1 MTRRRVIWYEGLFLR
16 PQHFQQLERS
26 VEMLVDARVAGAM
39 PCPWGFS
46 RLQIDIEGLKIGRIG
61 IKSAQGLLPDGT
73 PFSIPD
79 EYPAPPPLDL
89 PANVRDA
96 TVYLALPA
104 LRPGMP
110 EYALEGGPQA
120 MLVRY
125 VADDNTVDDA
135 VLGRRDPADTKLGML
150 NLRYLVEGDQ
160 RDAFCS
166 VGMVRVIEKRS
177 NGQVMLDEKYIAPSL
192 DCRAQAALHEF
203 LVEARNLVRHRADA
217 LAARLNQST
226 QSGVGEVQEFLSLQV
241 ANRFDPWLSH
251 LAERQ
256 SLHPEALYTVLLQLA
271 GEFASFSNVRKR
283 RARDHAP
290 YRHEDLRGSFEALMS
305 DIRELLTDVINPNA
319 IKIAL
324 QERAK
329 GLYVGIVPDLELL
342 RTAMFVLAVKA
353 QMPGEAL
360 RQRLPTQLK
369 IGPPEKI
376 KEIST
381 LALSGI
387 APRPLPMAPPRSPF
401 FADFVYF
408 ELDRQSE
415 FWKSLEATRTMVLH
429 FSGDFPGLQLEM
441 WALRP

>member
-1 MTRRRVIWYEGLFLR
+1 MTRKRVIWYEGLFLR

-26 VEMLVDARVAGAM
+26 IEMLVDARVEGAM
-39 PCPWGFS
+39 AYAWGLRS
-46 RLQIDIEGLKIGRIG
+46 LQIDQEALKMGRISV
-61 IKSAQGLLPDGT
+61 KSARGVLPDGT

-79 EYPAPPPLDL
+79 EYAAPPPLEL
-89 PANVRDA
+89 PANARDA
-96 TVYLALPA
+96 IIYLALPA
-104 LRPGMP
+104 QRAGMP
-110 EYALEGGPQA
+110 DSALDGGPQA

-125 VADDNTVDDA
+125 VAQDA
-135 VLGRRDPADTKLGML
+135 SIEDGVLGRQDAADTKLGEL
-150 NLRYLVEGDQ
+150 NLRYLVEGDP

-166 VGMVRVIEKRS
+166 VGMVRVVEKRS
-177 NGQVMLDEKYIAPSL
+177 NGQIALDEQYIAPSL
-192 DCRAQAALHEF
+192 DCRAQPALHEF

-217 LAARLNQST
+217 LAGRLSQSS
-226 QSGVGEVQEFLSLQV
+226 QNDFGQVQELLTLQV

-251 LAERQ
+251 LIERQ
-256 SLHPEALYTVLLQLA
+256 PLHPEALYGVLLQLA
-271 GEFASFSNVRKR
+271 GEFATFSDGRKR

-290 YRHEDLRGSFEALMS
+290 YRHDDLRTSFEAVMVDL
-305 DIRELLTDVINPNA
+305 RELLTDIINPKA
-319 IKIAL
+319 VKIPL
-324 QERAK
+324 VERAK
-329 GLYVGIVPDLELL
+329 GLYVGTVPELELL

-353 QMPGEAL
+353 QMVGESL
-360 RQRLPTQLK
+360 RQRLPKELK

-387 APRPLPMAPPRSPF
+387 ASRPLPMAPPRMPY

-408 ELDRQSE
+408 ELDRHSD

-429 FSGDFPGLQLEM
+429 FSGEFPGLQLEL

>member
-1 MTRRRVIWYEGLFLR
+1 
-16 PQHFQQLERS
+16 
-26 VEMLVDARVAGAM
+26 
-39 PCPWGFS
+39 
-46 RLQIDIEGLKIGRIG
+46 
-61 IKSAQGLLPDGT
+61 
-73 PFSIPD
+73 
-79 EYPAPPPLDL
+79 
-89 PANVRDA
+89 
-96 TVYLALPA
+96 
-104 LRPGMP
+104 
-110 EYALEGGPQA
+110 
-120 MLVRY
+120 
-125 VADDNTVDDA
+125 
-135 VLGRRDPADTKLGML
+135 
-150 NLRYLVEGDQ
+150 
-160 RDAFCS
+160 
-166 VGMVRVIEKRS
+166 
-177 NGQVMLDEKYIAPSL
+177 
-192 DCRAQAALHEF
+192 
-203 LVEARNLVRHRADA
+203 
-217 LAARLNQST
+217 
-226 QSGVGEVQEFLSLQV
+226 
-241 ANRFDPWLSH
+241 
-251 LAERQ
+251 
-256 SLHPEALYTVLLQLA
+256 
-271 GEFASFSNVRKR
+271 
-283 RARDHAP
+283 
-290 YRHEDLRGSFEALMS
+290 MS

-387 APRPLPMAPPRSPF
+387 APRPLPMAPPRLPY